1 LSLWF
6 SQQLNV
12 PPVLLTTVSADASFR
27 RYFRYQDNDSC
38 YILVDAPPATE
49 KNQEFIAYAIK
60 YAEAGLDVPR
70 VIWSD
75 IEQGFLC
82 LTDLGNQTLLP
93 LLAGNS
99 ARWYSEAVKLLPLI
113 SKVGSVSEQ
122 SAYDAAFF
130 QQELSLFSQW
140 FCDDLLKIE
149 LTKSEEN
156 AINSCFELLIKNA
169 IEQPQVSVHR
179 DFHSRNIMVR
189 DNMSLSVIDFQDTV
203 TGPLTYDAASLLK
216 DCYFK
221 LSNDEREVLIR
232 QSYDQFVLS
241 QQLSCSYEQYKKWFD
256 LMGLQRHLKVCGIFS
271 RLHFRDDKS
280 HYLGDIPLVVEY
292 IMEVCEIHSELM
304 PLKKLFLEKIVPVLP
319 QRISECLP

>member
-6 SQQLNV
+6 SQQLNI
-12 PPVLLTTVSADASFR
+12 PPALLTTVSADASFR
-27 RYFRYQDNDSC
+27 RYFRYQDKESC
-38 YILVDAPPATE
+38 YILVDAPPTTE
-49 KNQEFIAYAIK
+49 KNQEFIDYAIK

-75 IEQGFLC
+75 IEKGFLC

-93 LLAGNS
+93 LLSGNT
-99 ARWYSEAVKLLPLI
+99 AQWYSEAVKLLPLI
-113 SKVGSVSEQ
+113 SKVGSVIKQ
-122 SAYDAAFF
+122 STYNAAFF

-140 FCDDLLKIE
+140 FCDDLLKIA

-156 AINSCFELLIKNA
+156 AINTCFELLVKNA
-169 IEQPQVSVHR
+169 TEQPQVSVHR

-189 DNMSLSVIDFQDTV
+189 DNISLSIIDFQDTV

-241 QQLSCSYEQYKKWFD
+241 HQLSCSYEQYKKWFD

-271 RLHFRDDKS
+271 RLHFRDNKS
-280 HYLGDIPLVVEY
+280 HYLNDLPLVIEY

-304 PLKKLFLEKIVPVLP
+304 PLKKLFIEKIVPILP
-319 QRISECLP
+319 QRINECLP